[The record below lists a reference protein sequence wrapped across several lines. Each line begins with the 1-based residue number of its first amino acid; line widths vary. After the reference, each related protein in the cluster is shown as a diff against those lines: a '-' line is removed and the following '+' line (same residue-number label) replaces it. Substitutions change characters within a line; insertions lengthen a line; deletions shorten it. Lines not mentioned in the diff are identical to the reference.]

1 MATAAQAFAA
11 LRRLTPQE
19 AVDYLRGRDRLTTTY
34 NWSELWQEEHARQ
47 FTVSRLAS
55 ADVLADL
62 QRLITDSVA
71 GDLSRRDYMR
81 DARAALA
88 KAGWWG
94 EREVLDPA
102 TGELVRTRFD
112 PARLKLIYDTN
123 TRQAYA
129 AGQWERIEASKRTH
143 PYLRYVT
150 MDDDKV
156 RPAHRAWHNLTL
168 PVDDPFWA
176 THMPPNGWR
185 CRCRVVPV
193 NRRDYE
199 RGTTPTGAPMVKTA
213 PEVVM
218 RDWLDRSAGKVRS
231 VPAGIDPGFGYNPG
245 RAGRQLRDLQETVER
260 KAAALPV
267 GLASGLTDRLPG
279 LQQLAAMD
287 YAVTA
292 WADRATKRP
301 PFAFGKVLPETAA
314 RAEAAAGVSIT
325 GKSIGLVHDE
335 LIHAIRSHAGSAEAL
350 RGQIPA
356 TAYDYGMFDRLL
368 GLATFSPGDPPTG
381 KDGTPRLNAMAVDA
395 GVVYEMVVK
404 VRRKDVVL
412 LTMWKRRVKA

>member
-55 ADVLADL
+55 ADLLADL

-129 AGQWERIEASKRTH
+129 AGQWERIEATKKTH

-156 RPAHRAWHNLTL
+156 RPAHRAWHNVTL

-199 RGTTPTGAPMVKTA
+199 RGTTPTEAPMVKTA

-218 RDWLDRSAGKVRS
+218 RDWLDRAAGKVRS
-231 VPAGIDPGFGYNPG
+231 VPAGVDPGFGYNPG
-245 RAGRQLRDLQETVER
+245 RAGRRLRDLQESVER
-260 KAAALPV
+260 KTAALPP
-267 GLASGLTDRLPG
+267 GLASGLADRLPG
-279 LQQLAAMD
+279 ALQLAAMD

-292 WADRATKRP
+292 WADRAAKQQ

-314 RAEAAAGVSIT
+314 RTEALGVSIA
-325 GKSIGLVHDE
+325 GKTIGLAHDA
-335 LIHAIRSHAGSAEAL
+335 LIHTVKEHGGQSEL
-350 RGQIPA
+350 QRGQLPV
-356 TAYDYGMFDRLL
+356 TAYDFGMFDKLL
-368 GLATFSPGDPPTG
+368 GLATFSEADPPVG
-381 KDGTPRLNAMAVDA
+381 KDGTRRLNALAVDG
-395 GVVYEMVVK
+395 GVVYEMVVM
-404 VRRKDVVL
+404 VRRRDVVL
-412 LTMWKRRVKA
+412 LTMWKRRARG